1 MSVKQT
7 VTINNKQYDAHTG
20 LLIDTATPSL
30 LSAKNHAPKRATN
43 SSAVHTSTQK
53 SLTLKRAIVQK
64 NTITPKRTMGRSSDI
79 IRPRHAIT
87 KSTHITRFAPHPVAT
102 KPLVNTVP
110 DIGPMKHPSLAKA
123 HAIQAQAKMHPAT
136 HPIAPKPSHVIKQEI
151 IADSLAASNKPQ
163 KAKKSLKKQFPRV
176 FSVASM
182 SLAVLL
188 LGGYLTYL
196 NLPTISVR
204 VAASQAGV
212 NATYPDYRPDGY
224 RLAGP
229 INFEE
234 GKVTIHFAANAGPQ
248 TFTISQTKSSWDS
261 SAVLE
266 NRVKPKTD
274 GRYVTYNENGLT
286 IYTYDGNAAWVN
298 GGILYTI
305 EGDAPLSSGQ
315 IRHIA
320 TSL

>member
-7 VTINNKQYDAHTG
+7 ITINNKQYDAHTG
-20 LLIDTATPSL
+20 LLIDATATQPLRTENKTS
-30 LSAKNHAPKRATN
+30 KRATN
-43 SSAVHTSTQK
+43 SSAVHASTQK
-53 SLTLKRAIVQK
+53 SLTLKRTIVKQK
-64 NTITPKRTMGRSSDI
+64 IVAPRRTIGRSNDI

-87 KSTHITRFAPHPVAT
+87 KSTHITRFAAHPVAT
-102 KPLVNTVP
+102 APLHNTTP

-123 HAIQAQAKMHPAT
+123 HAIQAQAKIHPAT
-136 HPIAPKPSHVIKQEI
+136 HHIAPKPSHVIKQEV
-151 IADSLAASNKPQ
+151 IADALAASNKPA

-234 GKVTIHFAANAGPQ
+234 GKVTMHFAANAGPQ
-248 TFTISQTKSSWDS
+248 TFIINQTKSSWDS

-266 NRVKPKTD
+266 NRVKPRTD

-305 EGDAPLSSGQ
+305 EGDAPLSSEQ